1 MNRSRWKVLGIA
13 ALLSAF
19 AGSEML
25 LAAEGGT
32 SADRPARRGRTG
44 TAVQPG
50 SDKQGTGLRRPDQLA
65 EQLHLT
71 QDQRQKIRALW
82 REQRDKIEAL
92 RNDTSLTPQQR
103 REKARALAEE
113 HQQKMKEILT
123 PEQYEKWQ
131 QRRESRGPGAG
142 AGARANRPG
151 PPPGGSRADG
161 PTAR

>member
-44 TAVQPG
+44 TTVQPG
-50 SDKQGTGLRRPDQLA
+50 SDKQGAGLRRPDQLA

-151 PPPGGSRADG
+151 PPPGGSRAGG
-161 PTAR
+161 PSTR